1 MVENYINIDKVIIPK
16 FEDVLNLAFFILKIS
31 DNETKKLRFE
41 NCYRLFYIFCI
52 HNKNKNHNIST
63 FYEKIKFHMI
73 SNLLIVNE
81 KNLKILRDIMGY
93 FINKSNSLRDKYIVN
108 ELEFMLKDTNNIVLK
123 RRNHIKN
130 VLKKFISNDIY
141 IIVSRYI

>member
-1 MVENYINIDKVIIPK
+1 
-16 FEDVLNLAFFILKIS
+16 
-31 DNETKKLRFE
+31 
-41 NCYRLFYIFCI
+41 
-52 HNKNKNHNIST
+52 
-63 FYEKIKFHMI
+63 MI

-81 KNLKILRDIMGY
+81 KNIKILRDIIGY

-130 VLKKFISNDIY
+130 VLKKFISNDIN

>member
-16 FEDVLNLAFFILKIS
+16 FEDVLNLAFLILKIS
-31 DNETKKLRFE
+31 DNEAKKLRFE
-41 NCYRLFYIFCI
+41 SCYRLFYFFCI

-73 SNLLIVNE
+73 GNLLIVNE
-81 KNLKILRDIMGY
+81 KNIKRLRDIMGY
-93 FINKSNSLRDKYIVN
+93 FINKSNSFKDKYIVN

-130 VLKKFISNDIY
+130 VLKKIISNDIN
-141 IIVSRYI
+141 IIVNRYI

>member
-16 FEDVLNLAFFILKIS
+16 FEDVLNFAFLILKIS
-31 DNETKKLRFE
+31 DNEAKKLRFE
-41 NCYRLFYIFCI
+41 NCYCLFYTFCI

-63 FYEKIKFHMI
+63 FYEKIKFHAI
-73 SNLLIVNE
+73 GNLLIVNE
-81 KNLKILRDIMGY
+81 KNIKILRDIIGY

-130 VLKKFISNDIY
+130 VLKKIISNDIN
-141 IIVSRYI
+141 IIVNRYI